1 MGEEALQRFHLGE
14 GARVLRR
21 FPQLQNAQVLQLPA
35 GRSVEAALARYR
47 ASGLVEAAEPDYLVH
62 AALAPDDPRFLDGTQ
77 WALRNTGQSG
87 GVAGA
92 DISATAAWDTLHS
105 AEEVIVAVVDSGLR
119 VTHHDLAAN
128 LWTNPGEIPGNG
140 RDDDRNGFVDDVH
153 GINAIND
160 SGDVTDEHGHGT
172 HVAGIIGAVGN
183 NGLGVAGVAWRVQL
197 MACKFM
203 DATGNGA
210 VSDAIQCIDYA
221 RQKGAKVI
229 NASWGG
235 PDSSSFLRSAI
246 DRARQAGII
255 FVAAAG
261 NESKDN
267 DASPTYPA
275 NFPLDNIVV
284 VAATTRTDT
293 LADYS
298 NYGATTVDLAAPGSV
313 IYSTGHSGDDA
324 YVYLSGTSMATP
336 HVTGALAL
344 LRARF
349 PGAAYGE
356 LIERVLSTTDTLPSL
371 AGKTVTGGRL
381 NLLNALGPAVVA
393 AFSASPPSGS
403 PPLTVSFTDQSQGA
417 ITRWLWDFGDGTATS
432 SEQHPTHVFERPGRF
447 TVTLTVWT
455 ETGAS
460 ATATKP
466 ISVVANYRIE
476 PAAFE
481 WIDPN
486 GMSEVPLANDGVS
499 EAIPLPFTF
508 ELYGEP
514 YERLYV
520 AANGMV
526 GFVNQGLGV
535 AANTDLPNGA
545 APNAVLYPYWDDL
558 DPSAGGSV
566 RFGVIGSSPPRQAV
580 VSWVDVPRRGRQ
592 PVRLTFQAVLEEGS
606 NEVVFQYLAV
616 DASRPQGAGRSA
628 TIGVEDA
635 GGAVAAKYS
644 YNGSALL
651 SDQLALRFVP
661 SAVGRLTVTPDAEWQ
676 VSGVVGGPFS
686 PASQTFWI
694 RNEGNASLEWSASKS
709 QPWLVLSASGGTLA
723 PAESAEVTVSLTEE
737 ADNLRAGAYSDALRF
752 VNLSNGLGNTTRG
765 ILLTVEGTTG
775 VLTVTPEAGLE
786 SSGKEGGPF
795 SPLSQ
800 VYTLINTGDAALE
813 WAASA
818 DVGWVTLS
826 SSQGTLA
833 VGQSTTVTV
842 TVNTEAGSLKAG
854 SYGGVVQFTNVTNGA
869 GDTSRPVSL
878 VVNSR
883 VAPSLSLEISPLL
896 SSLSLRLAGDAESS
910 YVLEVSA
917 DLAVW
922 TPVATNRT
930 DADGLATFSLPAV
943 EAARQFYR
951 ARLAE

>member
-1 MGEEALQRFHLGE
+1 MGEAALQRFHLGE

-21 FPQLQNAQVLQLPA
+21 FPQLQDMQVLQLPA
-35 GRSVEAALARYR
+35 GRTVEAALARYR
-47 ASGLVEAAEPDYLVH
+47 ASGLIEAAEPDYIVQ
-62 AALAPDDPRFLDGTQ
+62 AAVTPDDPRFLDGTL

-92 DISATAAWDTLHS
+92 DIRATAAWDTLHS
-105 AEEVIVAVVDSGLR
+105 AEDVIVAVVDSGLR
-119 VTHHDLAAN
+119 VTHQDLAAN
-128 LWTNPGEIPGNG
+128 LWTNPAEIPGNG
-140 RDDDRNGFVDDVH
+140 RDDDRNGIVDDVH

-160 SGDVTDEHGHGT
+160 SGDVTDDHGHGT
-172 HVAGIIGAVGN
+172 HVAGIIGAVGD
-183 NGLGVAGVAWRVQL
+183 NGLGVVGVAWRVQL

-275 NFPLDNIVV
+275 SYPLDNIVA
-284 VAATTRTDT
+284 VAATTRSDT

-313 IYSTGHSGDDA
+313 IYSTGHSGDAA

-336 HVTGALAL
+336 HVTGAFAL

-349 PGAAYGE
+349 PGATYGE
-356 LIERVLSTTDTLPSL
+356 LIERVLSTTDPLPSL

-393 AFSASPPSGS
+393 AFSASPASGS

-417 ITRWLWDFGDGTATS
+417 ITSWSWDFGDGTAAS
-432 SEQHPTHVFERPGRF
+432 SEQHPTHVFEREGRF
-447 TVTLTVWT
+447 TVTLTVRT

-460 ATATKP
+460 ATATKL
-466 ISVVANYRIE
+466 ISVVSNYRIE
-476 PAAFE
+476 EAPFA
-481 WIDPN
+481 WIDPSSL
-486 GMSEVPLANDGVS
+486 SEVPLTNDGVS
-499 EAIPLPFTF
+499 GAIPLPFVF
-508 ELYGEP
+508 ELYGER
-514 YERLYV
+514 YENLYI
-520 AANGMV
+520 AANGML
-526 GFVNQGLGV
+526 GFVDQGLSV

-558 DPSAGGSV
+558 DPGAGGSV
-566 RFGVIGSSPPRQAV
+566 RFGVVGSSPDRRAV
-580 VSWVDVPRRGRQ
+580 VSWVDVPRRGR
-592 PVRLTFQAVLEEGS
+592 PSVRLTFQAVLEEGS

-616 DASRPQGAGRSA
+616 DAGRPQGAGRSA
-628 TIGVEDA
+628 TIGLEDA
-635 GGAVAAKYS
+635 DGAVAAKYS

-661 SAVGRLTVTPDAEWQ
+661 SALGRLTVTPGIDWQ
-676 VSGVVGGPFS
+676 VSGLVGGPFS
-686 PASQTFWI
+686 PASQTFWVS
-694 RNEGNASLEWSASKS
+694 NEGNAGLAWRVSNS
-709 QPWLVLSASGGTLA
+709 QPWLALSASGGTLV
-723 PAESAEVTVSLTEE
+723 PGQSAEVTVSVTEE
-737 ADNLRAGAYSDALRF
+737 AKNLGAGAYSDVLNF
-752 VNLSNGLGNTTRG
+752 VNVSNGLGNTTRG
-765 ILLTVEGTTG
+765 VRLTVEGTTG

-786 SSGKEGGPF
+786 SSGPQGGPF
-795 SPLSQ
+795 SPLSL

-813 WAASA
+813 WVARA
-818 DVGWVTLS
+818 DVGWVKLS
-826 SSQGTLA
+826 ASQGTLA
-833 VGQSTTVTV
+833 AGQSTTVTV
-842 TVNTEAGSLKAG
+842 TVNAEADSLKAG
-854 SYGGVVQFTNVTNGA
+854 FYSGVVQFTNVTNAA

-883 VAPSLSLEISPLL
+883 VAPSLSLTISPLL

-910 YVLEVSA
+910 YALEVSS

-930 DADGLATFSLPAV
+930 DADGVAIFSLPAD
-943 EAARQFYR
+943 EAVRQFYR